1 MSSAHERR
9 TSAGFLAHLVRG
21 PWWRNPLLALA
32 GFTALASLAHQ
43 VGLLNPIE
51 RFVSDLTLVF
61 TRGPRPGHVVTIA
74 VDDAQYDDEFA
85 GRSPLDARGPDGRG
99 VLEAL
104 IVRIAAARPR
114 VIVIDIDTAHPTFAD
129 LSAKL
134 AGQLPAGANAP
145 ALIWFRDWDSREE
158 RSHPRGFLGQP
169 NENLDCSGSPACGI
183 GSFIVDSDGMI
194 RRYIRELKAAP
205 TASVAYPSLGWRATQ
220 AYCADDYSAA
230 CDRIRKTSSDEE
242 RLSEDPLLVFPRS
255 PLVGM
260 IGKHGT
266 IDGSPQPSMI
276 LARDLAVGDW
286 WLSYVQDRIVVLGGT
301 YQAGRDVHRTAF
313 GDVPGVAL
321 WAASIENELLG
332 PVADYHR
339 LTLIVIDLIVGIAL
353 LALLWGRPS
362 LQPGRLLNVA
372 VNLGVV
378 AGLWMVAY
386 WLVNDYG
393 LLVGFVPIAVGLW
406 LHQCFDIVAEGRR
419 HERELAACRA
429 ELATRR
435 REEAKF

>member
-1 MSSAHERR
+1 
-9 TSAGFLAHLVRG
+9 
-21 PWWRNPLLALA
+21 
-32 GFTALASLAHQ
+32 
-43 VGLLNPIE
+43 
-51 RFVSDLTLVF
+51 
-61 TRGPRPGHVVTIA
+61 
-74 VDDAQYDDEFA
+74 
-85 GRSPLDARGPDGRG
+85 
-99 VLEAL
+99 
-104 IVRIAAARPR
+104 
-114 VIVIDIDTAHPTFAD
+114 
-129 LSAKL
+129 
-134 AGQLPAGANAP
+134 
-145 ALIWFRDWDSREE
+145 
-158 RSHPRGFLGQP
+158 
-169 NENLDCSGSPACGI
+169 
-183 GSFIVDSDGMI
+183 
-194 RRYIRELKAAP
+194 
-205 TASVAYPSLGWRATQ
+205 
-220 AYCADDYSAA
+220 
-230 CDRIRKTSSDEE
+230 
-242 RLSEDPLLVFPRS
+242 
-255 PLVGM
+255 M

-286 WLSYVQDRIVVLGGT
+286 WLSYVQERIVVLGGT
-301 YQAGRDVHRTAF
+301 YEAGRDVHRTAF

-339 LTLIVIDLIVGIAL
+339 LTLIVIDLSVGIAL

-419 HERELAACRA
+419 HGA
-429 ELATRR
+429 
-435 REEAKF
+435 